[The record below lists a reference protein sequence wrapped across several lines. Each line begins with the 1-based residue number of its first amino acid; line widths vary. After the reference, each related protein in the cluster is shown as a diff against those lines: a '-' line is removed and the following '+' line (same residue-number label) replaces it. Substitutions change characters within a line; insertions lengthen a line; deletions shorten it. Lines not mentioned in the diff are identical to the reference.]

1 MCFALFMV
9 MLDNTVVNVALPS
22 IQRSFDASLSSL
34 EWTIN
39 AYSLAFAVFLVTGGR
54 LGDIFGR
61 RKVFLIGVVVFAAAS
76 ATIGFAPSEGW
87 LVASRAVQGLGAAL
101 MMPGTLSIITNTF
114 PPEERGRAI
123 GTWAG
128 VSAIAL
134 ALGPLLGGWLTED
147 VSWRA
152 IFFINLPV
160 AAVAVAVTLFATHE
174 SRDETATREVD
185 IPGIA
190 ALTVGLTALV
200 LALVE
205 ANAWGWGSARIVGLF
220 AVAIVG
226 LTAFALIERR
236 SHAPI
241 VDFTFFKSR
250 SFLGANVVA
259 FAISFGMFAVFFFL
273 ALYMQNILG
282 YSPLETGVRFLP
294 STLVIM
300 VAGPLSGR
308 LSDRVGP
315 RIPLVIGLSLVT
327 ISLAWQSRIQVDTS
341 FGFLVVPF
349 ILLGLGMGFTMSP
362 MSTAAMNA
370 VDRTKAGVA
379 SGTLSMTRMV
389 GGTFGV
395 AALGALV
402 ASVGRH
408 DLASSLPRV
417 PEATREKLVDALG
430 SGAATSG
437 APDAVRSASE
447 RAFVDALGAGLTI
460 AAIATA
466 LAALAAWFMIEPLK
480 PAHESAPTQAD
491 AEAAMV

>member
-1 MCFALFMV
+1 
-9 MLDNTVVNVALPS
+9 
-22 IQRSFDASLSSL
+22 
-34 EWTIN
+34 
-39 AYSLAFAVFLVTGGR
+39 
-54 LGDIFGR
+54 
-61 RKVFLIGVVVFAAAS
+61 
-76 ATIGFAPSEGW
+76 
-87 LVASRAVQGLGAAL
+87 

-114 PPEERGRAI
+114 PPEERGKAI

-152 IFFINLPV
+152 IFFINIPV
-160 AAVAVAVTLFATHE
+160 AAVAVVVTLFATHE
-174 SRDETATREVD
+174 SRDETATRKVD
-185 IPGIA
+185 FPGIA

-205 ANAWGWGSARIVGLF
+205 GNAWGWGSA
-220 AVAIVG
+220 AIIA
-226 LTAFALIERR
+226 LLAARRASSLAAFALIERR
-236 SHAPI
+236 SRAPI
-241 VDFTFFKSR
+241 VDFEFFRSR
-250 SFLGANVVA
+250 SFVGANVVA

-308 LSDRVGP
+308 LADRVGP
-315 RIPLVIGLSLVT
+315 RTPLVIGLSLVT
-327 ISLAWQSRIQVDTS
+327 ISLAWQSRIEVDTS

-402 ASVGRH
+402 AAVGRH
-408 DLASSLPRV
+408 DLSQSLPNV
-417 PEATREKLVDALG
+417 PEAVRERLVDALG
-430 SGAATSG
+430 SGATVAG
-437 APDAVRSASE
+437 APGNVRAASE
-447 RAFVDALGAGLTI
+447 AGVRRRARHRADDRGDRDRAGRRRRVVDDRRARG
-460 AAIATA
+460 
-466 LAALAAWFMIEPLK
+466 PR
-480 PAHESAPTQAD
+480 TQA
-491 AEAAMV
+491 AAARRA